1 MFSFLDFLFREERTK
16 NATAREFGMTE
27 SHHLQRD
34 VMHDEMGRTDINQYD
49 SDEVNAAIVHTR
61 QDIVLLVAILQ
72 RTNILL
78 RWIRF
83 LFICLIILLLY
94 QFNFFTFWL

>member
-16 NATAREFGMTE
+16 NVTAREFGITE

-34 VMHDEMGRTDINQYD
+34 VIRNETRRTNINQYD
-49 SDEVNAAIVHTR
+49 SDEINSSIVHTR

-83 LFICLIILLLY
+83 LFVCLIVLLLY
-94 QFNFFTFWL
+94 QFKVFNLWL